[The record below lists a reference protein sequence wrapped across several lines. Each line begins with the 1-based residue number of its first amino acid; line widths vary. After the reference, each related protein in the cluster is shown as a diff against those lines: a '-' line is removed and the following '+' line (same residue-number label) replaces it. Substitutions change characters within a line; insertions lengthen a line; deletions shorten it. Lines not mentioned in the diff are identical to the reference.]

1 MSGNQFSTRTPND
14 WEKPVEE
21 VHKRDNG
28 TMIHLTIKHSVWLW
42 SSAWAC
48 FCLVFVFVL
57 FQSIPVLGSTGMLWN
72 NYGKILIYP
81 CNIED
86 RIETFYIAIS
96 TVAPGFQ
103 KFFIFGVVNISSFIW
118 ATSEGVR
125 TRRESYDSVSLEVGS
140 IQPWE
145 ENAQGTLCCYVQL
158 HGQRIQRCPGSSWS
172 FTTVGLATTNPSW
185 KMENSL

>member
-1 MSGNQFSTRTPND
+1 MSGNQSFSTRTPND

-28 TMIHLTIKHSVWLW
+28 TMIHLTIKHSVWL
-42 SSAWAC
+42 C
-48 FCLVFVFVL
+48 LDQVLELVFVL
-57 FQSIPVLGSTGMLWN
+57 LSSTGMFWN

-81 CNIED
+81 FNIED

-96 TVAPGFQ
+96 TGAPGFQ
-103 KFFIFGVVNISSFIW
+103 KFFIFDVVNISSFIW
-118 ATSEGVR
+118 TASKGVS
-125 TRRESYDSVSLEVGS
+125 TRRESYDSVSLEIGS